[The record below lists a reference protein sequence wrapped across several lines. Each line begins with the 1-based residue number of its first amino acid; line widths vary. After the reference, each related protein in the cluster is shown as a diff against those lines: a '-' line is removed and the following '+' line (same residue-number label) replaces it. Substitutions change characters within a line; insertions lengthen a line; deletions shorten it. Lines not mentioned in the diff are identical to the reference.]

1 LRADHPLASVL
12 REAANGRFPDY
23 DSAVEVMPALDGFAG
38 AIFGFTG
45 HSIIT
50 TDLDE
55 GEVRAHLPS
64 DDPGAPM
71 NPAFI
76 AWLAQRLNA
85 HSYTPD
91 IVLSAFRADPDPTV
105 SLIERPDLLSHPR
118 ALMAKVFRRD
128 VRAYSDAHGDGL
140 LTMGYGVCD
149 RIEVSVEVDPGQR
162 NQGLGR
168 RLALAGRTL
177 IRDEEPVW
185 AEVSPGNAA
194 SLRAF
199 LAAGYVPIGT
209 EVGLVSGAV
218 RET

>member
-1 LRADHPLASVL
+1 LRADHLLASVL

-50 TDLDE
+50 TNLDE

-128 VRAYSDAHGDGL
+128 VRAYSDPQGDDL
-140 LTMGYGVCD
+140 LTMGHGVCD
-149 RIEVSVEVDPGQR
+149 RIEVSVEVDP
-162 NQGLGR
+162 
-168 RLALAGRTL
+168 ASA
-177 IRDEEPVW
+177 IRDSEEDWLWLGVLWYATKSLSGPKSLL
-185 AEVSPGNAA
+185 ATPHHFGRF
-194 SLRAF
+194 SLRDTC
-199 LAAGYVPIGT
+199 L
-209 EVGLVSGAV
+209 
-218 RET
+218 